1 MLRRSLSLA
10 AMLFLVLVWTASAG
24 AQMQNS
30 QKAPPKTTV
39 KKMIVDIN
47 SATESDLSVLLGVD
61 KAVAK
66 KIIEARPFRNKRELV
81 SRQFLTLDQYNKVKD
96 QIVAKRPGKS

>member
-30 QKAPPKTTV
+30 QKAPPKATV
-39 KKMIVDIN
+39 KKTIVDIN
-47 SATESDLSVLLGVD
+47 SATEADLSVLLAVD